1 MLGQRTGL
9 LRTLV
14 MKAVGVMAANYTEE
28 QVSVMVDWYTAE
40 PTRETVE
47 KLSLEFDKS
56 IKSIIG
62 KLSREGVYQKAEYL
76 SKTGQRPVTKKQMVV
91 RIAQELVGDSSKLMG
106 LEKAP
111 KADLKY
117 LLDLVSELEDE

>member
-1 MLGQRTGL
+1 
-9 LRTLV
+9 
-14 MKAVGVMAANYTEE
+14 MAANYTEE
-28 QVSVMVDWYTAE
+28 QVTVMVAWYIAE

-47 KLSLEFDKS
+47 TIAKEMDKS
-56 IKSIIG
+56 TKSVIG

-76 SKTGQRPVTKKQMVV
+76 SKTGQRPVTKKQMVTL
-91 RIAQELVGDSSKLMG
+91 IAQELVGDSDKLMG

-117 LLDLVSELEDE
+117 LLDLVALDD

>member
-1 MLGQRTGL
+1 MM
-9 LRTLV
+9 V
-14 MKAVGVMAANYTEE
+14 EKVMAANYTEE
-28 QVSVMVDWYTAE
+28 QVSMMVDWYTAE

-76 SKTGQRPVTKKQMVV
+76 SKTGQRPVTKRQMVTL
-91 RIAQELVGDSSKLMG
+91 IAQELVGDSNKLMG

-117 LLDLVSELEDE
+117 LLDLLSEGVDE